1 MSARELVMAVM
12 CKPISGKD
20 LLQTEKANN
29 VIIHRKIEY
38 TPKEHLLGIEDF
50 LKGLRRLPLKLMFIF
65 SMGDTIVVNDME
77 DWDEVGRRLLA
88 M

>member
-1 MSARELVMAVM
+1 MSARELVMAIM
-12 CKPISGKD
+12 CKPISGKE
-20 LLQTEKANN
+20 LLQTEKENN

-38 TPKEHLLGIEDF
+38 TPRENSLGIDDF
-50 LKGLRRLPLKLMFIF
+50 LKGMRRLPLKLMFIF
-65 SMGDTIVVNDME
+65 SLSDTIVVNDIE